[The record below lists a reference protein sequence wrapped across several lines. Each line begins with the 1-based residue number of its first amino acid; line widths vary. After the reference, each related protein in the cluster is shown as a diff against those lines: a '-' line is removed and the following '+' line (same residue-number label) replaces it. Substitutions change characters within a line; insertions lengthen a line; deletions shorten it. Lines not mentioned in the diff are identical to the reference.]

1 MRMCMRGPL
10 PRCSPRLAAWPW
22 LLLLFLSAPAFAQS
36 AGEIHYLYDALNRLV
51 GVVDPQ
57 GNVATYEYD
66 AVGNLLRI
74 TRIDVGQLP
83 DPVAIS
89 LVIPDHGRVG
99 TPVEIFGKGF
109 SATPSANSI
118 AFNGTSASVLEASPN
133 RLLTAVPAGA
143 TTGPIVV
150 TTPLGTA
157 TSPTIFTV
165 IGEITVSP
173 STATVFLTKTQQF
186 EARENGVPT
195 TNVNWSVN
203 GTVGG
208 DSTVGPISAQ
218 GLYTAPS
225 AVPPGGT
232 VTVTATH
239 KDDPTLSASAK
250 VTILEPISIFMAA
263 ANVSVGIAPPPS
275 STVDKNVTASV
286 SVALFAP
293 PSSTVDKNV
302 TASVSVAIFAPPS
315 SAVDKNVTASVS
327 VAIFAPPSSTV
338 DNNVVASVSVALQPV
353 ITSVSPATA
362 APGTSNLPITILG
375 SGFTGATAL
384 SFLLNNA
391 VDANITV
398 SNLVVNA
405 DGTQA
410 TANISVAAGAATGAR
425 VVRITTPAGSSTA
438 AGTGGNLFTVQ

>member
-1 MRMCMRGPL
+1 MHVRARGQRFLGPCRVGL
-10 PRCSPRLAAWPW
+10 TIW
-22 LLLLFLSAPAFAQS
+22 LLLLGFLLVSPAFGQS
-36 AGEIHYLYDALNRLV
+36 SGEIHYLYDALNRLV
-51 GVVDPQ
+51 GVVDQQ

-66 AVGNLLRI
+66 AVGNILRI
-74 TRIDVGQLP
+74 NRIDVGQLP

-89 LVIPDHGRVG
+89 LVNPDRGRVG
-99 TPVEIFGKGF
+99 TQVEIFGKGF

-157 TSPTIFTV
+157 TSPTVFIV
-165 IGEITVSP
+165 IGELTVSP

-186 EARENGVPT
+186 EALENGVPT

-208 DSTVGPISAQ
+208 DSTVGTISAQ

-225 AVPPGGT
+225 AVPPTGT

-239 KDDPTLSASAK
+239 KDDPTLTASAK

-275 STVDKNVTASV
+275 SA
-286 SVALFAP
+286 
-293 PSSTVDKNV
+293 VDKNV

-315 SAVDKNVTASVS
+315 SAVDKNVTASLS
-327 VAIFAPPSSTV
+327 VALAPLPSTV
-338 DNNVVASVSVALQPV
+338 DKNVAASVSVTLEPV
-353 ITSVSPATA
+353 VTSVSPASAPSGTA
-362 APGTSNLPITILG
+362 NLPITILG

-398 SNLVVNA
+398 SNLVVNVE
-405 DGTQA
+405 GTQA
-410 TANISVAAGAATGAR
+410 TANISVAAGTATGAR
-425 VVRITTPAGSSTA
+425 VVRVTTPAGSSTA